1 MQQVHS
7 LETQFKNQFAQA
19 AIDQLDKD
27 HEILQSYISSVKTL
41 IEHVEDRNEEE
52 EELRQQVS
60 DLSISIEQALMR
72 LKMKH

>member
-1 MQQVHS
+1 MHS

-52 EELRQQVS
+52 EELRQ
-60 DLSISIEQALMR
+60 
-72 LKMKH
+72 